1 LSTETGYGEYAGSDA
16 NVFLF
21 PNPTHDNITIHYA
34 PEKLSYTNINLY
46 DLSGKKISML
56 YSGLDE
62 AGEQTI
68 SMPLPDN
75 LAAGV
80 YIIEV
85 DYGYRKES
93 VKVIVE

>member
-1 LSTETGYGEYAGSDA
+1 
-16 NVFLF
+16 
-21 PNPTHDNITIHYA
+21 
-34 PEKLSYTNINLY
+34 
-46 DLSGKKISML
+46 
-56 YSGLDE
+56 LDE